1 RGLTCALVGGAQET
15 AIARAI
21 PDALDLTGRTDLLQ
35 LASLGSGAALAVG
48 NDTGP
53 PHILAAAGAPT
64 LVLYSR
70 FSDPA
75 LSAPRGRR
83 VEVLRRDQLA
93 ELSVE
98 SVFGA
103 LENLQR

>member
-1 RGLTCALVGGAQET
+1 VIGGAQET
-15 AIARAI
+15 PIAQAI

-35 LASLGSGAALAVG
+35 LASLGAGAALAVG

-53 PHILAAAGAPT
+53 THILAAAGAPT
-64 LVLYSR
+64 LVLFSR

-75 LSAPRGRR
+75 LSAPRGSR
-83 VEVLRRDQLA
+83 VEVLQRDQLD

-98 SVFGA
+98 SVFEA
-103 LENLQR
+103 LESLQRSA